1 MNSTIAFQN
10 LADLMPARIAHFR
23 IARSTRPSREKLRV
37 LLVED
42 QVFSQKLMQEML
54 RLNYILDTASTAH
67 DGFRLF
73 LENAH
78 DVVFLDIELD
88 DDSGHSLGR
97 VIRTLDPEVYV
108 VMVTANNSVEDVALA
123 KANKVDGFIVKPYN
137 RQKVFECLETYA
149 SRKNAGQVKG
159 NKS

>member
-1 MNSTIAFQN
+1 MNTSV
-10 LADLMPARIAHFR
+10 DLQSLVDRMPARIAHFR
-23 IARSTRPSREKLRV
+23 IARNTRPSRQKLRV

-54 RLNYILDTASTAH
+54 RVELILDTAATAH
-67 DGFRLF
+67 DGLRLF

-78 DVVFLDIELD
+78 DVVFLDIELAEE
-88 DDSGHSLGR
+88 SGHSLAR
-97 VIRTLDPEVYV
+97 VIRALDPAVYI

-123 KANKVDGFIVKPYN
+123 KANKVDGFIVKPYSK
-137 RQKVFECLETYA
+137 QKVFECLDA
-149 SRKNAGQVKG
+149 CKSRQIAGQSKG